1 MAHHNATFAHVE
13 YSINI
18 KKITIIEEMR
28 KGYNEGTGTFLLSI
42 PIFFIRCVLLWH
54 TLFVTLQQKS

>member
-28 KGYNEGTGTFLLSI
+28 KGYNEGTGTFYLVFPSFL
-42 PIFFIRCVLLWH
+42 
-54 TLFVTLQQKS
+54 